1 MYIVNMYIHVHVNG
15 CVCTLYLLK
24 SIHTEHDVR
33 VDDIIVSSLLVH
45 PDKVHM
51 YIITSAML
59 SILGRAG
66 ATLLVAY
73 ELHALYI

>member
-1 MYIVNMYIHVHVNG
+1 MIMMVVH
-15 CVCTLYLLK
+15 
-24 SIHTEHDVR
+24 
-33 VDDIIVSSLLVH
+33 
-45 PDKVHM
+45 
-51 YIITSAML
+51 ITSAML